1 MYQFETDKFH
11 GPLDLLLNLIEREK
25 LDITE
30 ISLAKIT
37 DHFLAELSQLKLAEE
52 EMAEFLLVASKLL
65 YLKSKE
71 LLPSI
76 ENEEGEEEIEDLER
90 SLIEYKKY
98 REAAEKFKEIL
109 AEDKRA
115 YNRRGREARQ
125 QHFLPPENLKI
136 TELYRIFASVM
147 AKGREP
153 EEGTVTAEVKY
164 TIAEKT
170 DLIRT
175 RLASDKQV
183 TLLGLIRGALDRM
196 EKIVTFLALL
206 EMIKKREVLIRQ
218 DNNFSDIIIRPMRIK
233 A

>member
-1 MYQFETDKFH
+1 MYRVETEKFQ

-37 DHFLAELSQLKLAEE
+37 DHFLAELANLKLAEE

-98 REAAEKFKEIL
+98 RLVAEQFKEIL
-109 AEDKRA
+109 SQEKRA
-115 YNRRGREARQ
+115 YNRRGHEARQ
-125 QHFLPPENLKI
+125 KHFMPPENLQTKD
-136 TELYRIFASVM
+136 LYRIFSLIM
-147 AKGREP
+147 AREKEP
-153 EEGTVTAEVKY
+153 ETKTINTEIKY
-164 TIAEKT
+164 TIEEKT
-170 DLIRT
+170 DLIKA
-175 RLASDKQV
+175 RLLINKQV
-183 TLLGLIRGALDRM
+183 SLLGLIKDALDRM

-206 EMIKKREVLIRQ
+206 EMIKKKEVTIRQ
-218 DNNFSDIIIRPMRIK
+218 NNNFSDIIIKTRGEK
-233 A
+233 T